1 MGQKTGRRSVRVSP
15 RMVAVSAAL
24 ALVIAACGGTADE
37 EESVGA
43 ADDGAAE
50 DSAEGDDGAAD
61 GDTDDAEETDESVEN
76 GGEAV
81 ELLMQSY
88 IGQGTAYGQTLTAFI
103 EEVEEDGH
111 VVVEDLWDGSLVA
124 APEILFGLQDGRLA
138 MGHFSNAY
146 HPGSFPLTEVVEVPF
161 VTDNVPAQMATMNR
175 LYRENE
181 AFRSE
186 WQDQGLHILTFL
198 GAPPSISGAREPFDS
213 IEFYE
218 GKRVRTSGATTPAVA
233 AIGGEPVSLPV
244 GEMYEGL
251 ERGTVDMFAGM
262 ILDIL
267 PQLSLHEIAPYA
279 VDPGMGLYAVTHLN
293 VPLEQW
299 ESLSDEAQAS
309 LTEAADRA
317 TVRLMEEFER
327 LEDEACDVIFDSGGT
342 VSMLGEEDV
351 AEWSAVAFEPILDDW
366 KNRAREAGIEDPDA
380 FWEEYQSILAE
391 YEEEYADYRTGVER
405 CVESRG

>member
-1 MGQKTGRRSVRVSP
+1 MGHRIGRRSVKVAP
-15 RMVAVSAAL
+15 RMVAASAVLAL
-24 ALVIAACGGTADE
+24 AVAACGGTVDE
-37 EESVGA
+37 SETVES
-43 ADDGAAE
+43 
-50 DSAEGDDGAAD
+50 GDDGAAD
-61 GDTDDAEETDESVEN
+61 SAEDDDGAADTDAGDADESDGQVD
-76 GGEAV
+76 GSGEAV

-111 VVVEDLWDGSLVA
+111 VVIEDLWDGSLVA
-124 APEILFGLQDGRLA
+124 APEILFGLQDGRLG

-146 HPGSFPLTEVVEVPF
+146 HPGTFPLTEVVEVPF

-186 WQDQGLHILTFL
+186 WHDQGLHILTFL

-213 IEFYE
+213 FEFYE
-218 GKRVRTSGATTPAVA
+218 GKRVRTSGATTAAVA

-293 VPLEQW
+293 MPLEQW

-351 AEWSAVAFEPILDDW
+351 EEWAAIAFEPILDDW
-366 KNRAREAGIEDPDA
+366 KNRAREAGIDDPDG
-380 FWEEYQSILAE
+380 FWEEYRSILAE
-391 YEEEYADYRTGVER
+391 YEEEYSDYRTGVER